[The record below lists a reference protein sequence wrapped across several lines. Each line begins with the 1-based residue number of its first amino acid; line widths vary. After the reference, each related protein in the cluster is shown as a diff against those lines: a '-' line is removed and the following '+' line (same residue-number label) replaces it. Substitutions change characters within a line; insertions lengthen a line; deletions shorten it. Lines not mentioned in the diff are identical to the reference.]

1 VTGHAGQRRLRWT
14 ALGQQLGYTG
24 TPLQRQLI
32 LDAIARMAWTAD
44 PDAVPHL
51 HGEAVRTIVNTVF
64 GRRRP
69 AVRQVGVAQ
78 LNGRHLLIGLEHHD
92 RERVYLLDLDSVAIL
107 VLANTRQPAA
117 PARHHRVA

>member
-1 VTGHAGQRRLRWT
+1 MCWT
-14 ALGQQLGYTG
+14 ALGGQLGYTC
-24 TPLQRQLI
+24 TPAQRQLI

-51 HGEAVRTIVNTVF
+51 NGEAVRTIVNTVF

-78 LNGRHLLIGLEHHD
+78 LDGRQLLIGLEHHD
-92 RERVYLLDLDSVAIL
+92 GELVYLLDLDSVAIL
-107 VLANTRQPAA
+107 VLADTRQPPE